1 MNNSLFIQLFFIVAH
16 PLQRLS
22 QSRNKKNW
30 PNKNNDVITDLGGG
44 GNFPMFLFAPPF
56 HVTALRFSRGLPCAL
71 TAARGRI
78 ARNPEHG

>member
-16 PLQRLS
+16 PLQHVS

-44 GNFPMFLFAPPF
+44 GNFPMFLFVPPF
-56 HVTALRFSRGLPCAL
+56 YVTALRFSRGLPCSL

-78 ARNPEHG
+78 TRNPEHG